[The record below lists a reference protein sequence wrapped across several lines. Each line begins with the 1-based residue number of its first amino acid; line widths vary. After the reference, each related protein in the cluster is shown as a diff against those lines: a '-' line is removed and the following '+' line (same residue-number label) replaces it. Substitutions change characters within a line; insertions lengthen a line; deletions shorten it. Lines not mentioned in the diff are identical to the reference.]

1 MGEFKKVFALKP
13 YFPPTLFRV
22 GGVRILSLH
31 FPPLLVML
39 FCILLATSN
48 LSYSS
53 MQVSM

>member
-31 FPPLLVML
+31 LPPLLVML
-39 FCILLATSN
+39 FCILEATSN

-53 MQVSM
+53 TQVSM